1 MTRRIVRGGLSS
13 HIVVYAALLLGSV
26 LLPISVTHAQERI
39 IRKQVVVE
47 ASVKE
52 VWEAFTTNQGAQ
64 AFFAPQTKINP
75 VLGGSYEVYFHPDNP
90 HGTRGCEEECH
101 IQSIVP
107 MKSLAFTWGTE
118 PSTKTLRA
126 AGLTTIV
133 FLRFEELSPRKTL
146 VHFTNVGWGE
156 GAEWDQSYTF
166 FDKAWDVALGWLKI
180 RFAKGPI
187 DWANPPEPT
196 ESLSTTN

>member
-1 MTRRIVRGGLSS
+1 MIKTQGSSLGRIVVFFSTFLL
-13 HIVVYAALLLGSV
+13 VLALLPASGA
-26 LLPISVTHAQERI
+26 HAQERML
-39 IRKQVVVE
+39 RKQVVVD

-52 VWEAFTTNQGAQ
+52 VWDAFTTNQGAQ

-75 VLGGSYEVYFHPDNP
+75 TLGGSYEVYFHPENP

-107 MKSLAFTWGTE
+107 MKSLAFTWGAE
-118 PSTKTLRA
+118 SSTKALRA

-133 FLRFEELSPRKTL
+133 FLRFEELSAHKTL
-146 VHFTNVGWGE
+146 VDFTNVGWGE
-156 GAEWDQSYTF
+156 GDEWDQSYNF
-166 FDKAWDVALGWLKI
+166 FDKAWDMALGWLKI

-187 DWANPPEPT
+187 NWSNPPEPT
-196 ESLSTTN
+196 ESLSVSN